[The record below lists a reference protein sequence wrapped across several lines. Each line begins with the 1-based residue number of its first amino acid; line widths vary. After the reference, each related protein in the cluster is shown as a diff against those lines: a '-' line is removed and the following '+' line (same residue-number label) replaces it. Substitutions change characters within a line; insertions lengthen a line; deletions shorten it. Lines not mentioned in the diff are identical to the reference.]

1 LLGFFL
7 RTLFLESEFQKQPIH
22 GKQKQLF
29 QKNIHVTVPLM
40 KKITLLLS
48 FFFLISSCGVK
59 QTQNLLSS
67 GNYDLAIDNALS
79 NLRSNKDKKGKQEYV
94 YLLEEAFAKAKERDL
109 NTLNLLSKEANPA
122 QLEKI
127 YTTYIQL
134 NDRQEKIKPILPLKL
149 IKEGRAAIFP
159 FENYNDQ
166 IIDSKNAL
174 SAYLYPNA
182 KKLMGTSDKMN
193 FRKAYDDLD
202 YLNQI
207 NPNYKN
213 VLQLMNEAKFKGSD
227 YVTVY
232 TKNET
237 NMIIPARLQNDLL
250 DFSTYG
256 LDDKWTV
263 YHSNKQKGID
273 YDYAMMI
280 GFRQIYIS
288 PEQIKEREFV
298 KERIIKDGVK
308 KLIDANGKE
317 VLDEK
322 GKVVMVDNLRTVN
335 ARIYESRQFKSCQ
348 ITAKVDY
355 INVRNNQLL
364 QSFPVT
370 SEFTFE
376 NFYATYKGDRRAS
389 DDNYSYFDKKA
400 VVFPSSEQMVYDTGA
415 DLKAKLKTI
424 ISRNRFR
431 N

>member
-1 LLGFFL
+1 
-7 RTLFLESEFQKQPIH
+7 
-22 GKQKQLF
+22 
-29 QKNIHVTVPLM
+29 M
-40 KKITLLLS
+40 KKFTLLFSL
-48 FFFLISSCGVK
+48 FILVSSCGVK
-59 QTQNLLSS
+59 QTQNLLSY
-67 GNYDLAIDNALS
+67 GNYDQAIDNAIS
-79 NLRSNKDKKGKQEYV
+79 NLRTNKDKKGKQDYV

-109 NTLNLLSKEANPA
+109 NAINLLAKDANPA
-122 QLEKI
+122 QLEKM
-127 YTTYIQL
+127 YTMYLQL
-134 NDRQEKIKPILPLKL
+134 NNRQEKIKPILPLKL
-149 IKEGRAAIFP
+149 IKEGRNAIFP

-174 SAYLYPNA
+174 SAYLYANA
-182 KKLMGTSDKMN
+182 KKLMLTTDKIN

-213 VLQLMNEAKFKGSD
+213 VFQLMDEAKFKGSD
-227 YVTVY
+227 YVSVY

-256 LDDKWTV
+256 LNDKWTV
-263 YHSNKQKGID
+263 YHSNKQREID
-273 YDYAMMI
+273 YDYGMMI
-280 GFRQIYIS
+280 NFRQIYIS

-317 VLDEK
+317 VVDEK

-355 INVRNNQLL
+355 VNLRSNQIL

-376 NFYATYKGDRRAS
+376 NIYATYKGDRRAS
-389 DDNYSYFDKKA
+389 DDNYYSNFDKRA
-400 VVFPSSEQMVYDTGA
+400 VAFPNSEQMIYDTGE
-415 DLKAKLKTI
+415 DLKAKLKDI